1 MSLSNTLSKEWFFK
15 MQIKFPFDLSKPV
28 MGEASIE
35 INKPIHDVFSYIG
48 EHFFDNYPKW
58 SVDVVEFEPLNGKEV
73 FIGAKA
79 KQTRKDNG
87 AQVESVFEIT
97 DYQPVIKLIFKGLTE
112 PYKHSY
118 LLESADQNQLTRL
131 TFRFELLELEVF
143 MRPFEKLIRSAI
155 EDGAETTVE
164 SIKNLIVLEND

>member
-1 MSLSNTLSKEWFFK
+1 

-35 INKPIHDVFSYIG
+35 INKPIHHVFSYIG
-48 EHFFDNYPKW
+48 EHFFNNYPKW
-58 SVDVVEFEPLNGKEV
+58 SVEVVEFEPLDGKEV

-87 AQVESVFEIT
+87 AEVESVFEIT
-97 DYQPVIKLIFKGLTE
+97 DYQPSIKLIFKGLTE
-112 PYKHSY
+112 PYQHSY
-118 LLESADQNQLTRL
+118 LLESTDQKQPTCL

-143 MRPFEKLIRSAI
+143 MRPFEKLIRAAI
-155 EDGAETTVE
+155 EDGAENTVE
-164 SIKNLIVLEND
+164 NIKNLIVLEST

>member
-1 MSLSNTLSKEWFFK
+1 MSVALNKEWFFT

-28 MGEASIE
+28 VGEASIE
-35 INKPIHDVFSYIG
+35 INKPVHNVFSYIG

-58 SVDVVEFEPLNGKEV
+58 SVEVVEFEPLDGKEV

-79 KQTRKDNG
+79 KQVRKDNG
-87 AQVESVFEIT
+87 AEVESVFEIT
-97 DYQPVIKLIFKGLTE
+97 DYQPSIKLIFKGLTE
-112 PYKHSY
+112 PYQHSY
-118 LLESADQNQLTRL
+118 LLESSEHKQPTRL

-155 EDGAETTVE
+155 EEGAENTVE
-164 SIKNLIVLEND
+164 NIKNLIAVEGG

>member
-1 MSLSNTLSKEWFFK
+1 
-15 MQIKFPFDLSKPV
+15 MQIKFSFDLSKPV
-28 MGEASIE
+28 TGEASIE

-48 EHFFDNYPKW
+48 EHFYDNYPKW
-58 SVDVVEFEPLNGKEV
+58 SVEVVEFEPLDGKDV

-87 AQVESVFEIT
+87 TEVESIFEIT
-97 DYQPVIKLIFKGLTE
+97 DYQPFIKLIFNGLTE

-118 LLESADQNQLTRL
+118 LLESNEGTQSTRL
-131 TFRFELLELEVF
+131 TFRFDLLEVDVF

-155 EDGAETTVE
+155 EDGAENTVE
-164 SIKNLIVLEND
+164 NIKNLIAAESN